1 MGGVGRFVRAVSFF
15 RREVRA
21 LLLVSA
27 ISLFAVNSALAA
39 AAIVQFAQP
48 AALAVTAHS
57 IHDEYT
63 YYCNY
68 WSPRH
73 SQADDPAPVNCGVQ
87 LASIKVAPITYT
99 GPIDDE
105 YAYGNCTYWVAERR
119 AQTGHPVPNTWG
131 DAGNWAN
138 GAAAYGYLVDNHPT
152 PGSIMQTPAGG
163 LGHVAF
169 VENVDPDG
177 TWHIS
182 EMNVVGFNT
191 VDYRAFPP
199 SAAAD
204 FAFIH

>member
-1 MGGVGRFVRAVSFF
+1 MGGIGRFIKAVSFF
-15 RREVRA
+15 KREMRA
-21 LLLVSA
+21 LLLASA
-27 ISLFAVNSALAA
+27 ISLFAINITLALTAL
-39 AAIVQFAQP
+39 VRFTQP
-48 AALAVTAHS
+48 AASTVAAAS

-73 SQADDPAPVNCGVQ
+73 TKADDLAPVNCGVQ

-105 YAYGNCTYWVAERR
+105 YAYGNCTYWASERR
-119 AQTGHPVPNTWG
+119 AQTGHPIPNTWG
-131 DAGNWAN
+131 DAYEWADR
-138 GAAAYGYLVDNHPT
+138 AAAYGYTVDNHPA
-152 PGSIMQTPAGG
+152 PGAIMQTSAGG

-169 VENVDPDG
+169 VENVDADG

-182 EMNVVGFNT
+182 EMNVVGFNE